1 MRKDCVMGLNIPG
14 YTLFCAGGIDR
25 LIACIL
31 ARNMNI
37 WMLLGFSSMDL
48 VAVQIK
54 YYEGEAERSLVAC
67 SAYLPFDS
75 EDLPPTTEFE
85 ELVYYCE
92 EKNLHLIMGCDSNCH
107 HTVWDSTNCNDKRSG
122 VVGISKFYKF
132 GNTKSRQQ
140 PYFLQQQEVRGN

>member
-1 MRKDCVMGLNIPG
+1 MGLNIPG

-25 LIACIL
+25 SRACIL

-37 WMLLGFSSMDL
+37 WMLLGFSSTDL

-75 EDLPPTTEFE
+75 EDPLPTREFE
-85 ELVYYCE
+85 ELVRYCE
-92 EKNLHLIMGCDSNCH
+92 EKNLHLIIGCDSNCH
-107 HTVWDSTNCNDKRSG
+107 HTVWGSTNCNDRG
-122 VVGISKFYKF
+122 VACWNF
-132 GNTKSRQQ
+132 
-140 PYFLQQQEVRGN
+140 